1 MKRVYTGPESS
12 GKSLMLSKRA
22 EEVFLRNYHWNKIV
36 GIPRTMYF
44 NMPMS
49 KDFIARMENN
59 GIHYKFF
66 SRLEE
71 ILFEEECDIFLD
83 ELIKFFPASTN
94 SLTQEQLH
102 FLTQGEKSGIS
113 IYATT
118 QDFSQVHKQFRR
130 LKPEVYIITKIIG
143 SRRPMKT
150 APPVKRIWGLCVS
163 RSVDPTSFSGDD
175 ASMKPTGM
183 PEFWTI
189 RKEDTE
195 RYDTSYK
202 VPQADLPVKYVRKQK
217 IIWKDPAGG
226 EKLIKEQFI

>member
-1 MKRVYTGPESS
+1 MKRIYTGPESS
-12 GKSLMLSKRA
+12 GKSLMLSRKA
-22 EEVFLRNYHWNKIV
+22 EEIFLRNYLWNKIV

-49 KDFIARMENN
+49 ASFISRIQRN
-59 GIHYKFF
+59 GINYKFF
-66 SRLEE
+66 TRLEE

-83 ELIKFFPASTN
+83 ELIKFFPANTT

-102 FLTQGEKSGIS
+102 FLTQGEKSGIN

-130 LKPEVYIITKIIG
+130 LKPDVFIITKIIG

-150 APPVKRIWGLCVS
+150 APPVRKIWGLCS
-163 RSVDPTSFSGDD
+163 MRQVDSASFSGED
-175 ASMKPTGM
+175 ATMKPIGM
-183 PEFWTI
+183 PDFFTI
-189 RKEDTE
+189 KREDTQ

-202 VPQADLPVKYVRKQK
+202 VPQADLPTKYVRKQK
-217 IIWKDPAGG
+217 VVWKDPEGN
-226 EKLIKEQFI
+226 EITLKEQYI

>member
-12 GKSLMLSKRA
+12 GKSLMLSKKA
-22 EEVFLRNYHWNKIV
+22 EEIFLRNYKWNKIV
-36 GIPRTMYF
+36 GIPRIMYF

-49 KDFIARMENN
+49 PAFIERIEKN
-59 GIHYKFF
+59 GVIYKFF
-66 SRLEE
+66 TRLEE

-83 ELIKFFPASTN
+83 ELIKFFPASTQ

-150 APPVKRIWGLCVS
+150 APPVTKIWGLCTM
-163 RSVDPTSFSGDD
+163 RQVDSTSFSGED
-175 ASMKPTGM
+175 ATMRPVGM
-183 PEFWTI
+183 PEFFAI
-189 RKEDTE
+189 KKEDTE

-217 IIWKDPAGG
+217 MIWKAPNG
-226 EKLIKEQFI
+226 EEILVKEQYI

>member
-22 EEVFLRNYHWNKIV
+22 EEVFIRNYRWNKIV

-49 KDFIARMENN
+49 PDFIDRVTKN
-59 GIHYKFF
+59 GINYKFF

-83 ELIKFFPASTN
+83 ELIKFFPASTT

-113 IYATT
+113 VYATT

-150 APPVKRIWGLCVS
+150 APPVTKIWGICS
-163 RSVDPTSFSGDD
+163 MRKVDPTSFSGED
-175 ASMKPTGM
+175 STMKPVGL
-183 PEFWTI
+183 PELFTI
-189 RKEDTE
+189 KREDTE

-217 IIWKDPAGG
+217 VVWKDPLGG
-226 EKLIKEQFI
+226 EKVIKEQFI